1 MAAPVGPKI
10 RSICFFFFVLHSSRK
25 SFLFFGVFMLYPS
38 FLKLFLE
45 CTMDRGKVQMWF
57 VFLVPDVIK

>member
-1 MAAPVGPKI
+1 
-10 RSICFFFFVLHSSRK
+10 
-25 SFLFFGVFMLYPS
+25 
-38 FLKLFLE
+38 LKLFLE